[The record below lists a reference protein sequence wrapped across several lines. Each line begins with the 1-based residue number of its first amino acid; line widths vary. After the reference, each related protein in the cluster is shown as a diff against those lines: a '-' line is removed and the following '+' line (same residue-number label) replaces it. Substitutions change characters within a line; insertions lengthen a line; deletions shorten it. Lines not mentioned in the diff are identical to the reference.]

1 MNHRVACQFATAG
14 LLMVAVG
21 CGQVPSAEVT
31 GQVTLDGQPLAGALI
46 TFAAADDPSGV
57 FVSTVTDSQGTY
69 RLPTDQQPRAVP
81 GRYRVRIT
89 TGKGGHP
96 EATPPIPAVPELVPI
111 RYNLR
116 TELTADVS
124 AGPNRIDFPLD
135 SAGEIMQPDE
145 L

>member
-1 MNHRVACQFATAG
+1 MKPLVRCGLPAIG
-14 LLMVAVG
+14 LLLAALG
-21 CGQVPSAEVT
+21 CGKVPPPEVT
-31 GQVTLDGQPLAGALI
+31 GQVTLDGQPLGGALI

-57 FVSTVTDSQGTY
+57 FVSTVTDPQGTY
-69 RLPTDQQPRAVP
+69 RLPTDSQPSAVP

-96 EATPPIPAVPELVPI
+96 EASPPIPAVPELVPI
-111 RYNLR
+111 QYNLR
-116 TELTADVS
+116 TELTADVKP
-124 AGPNRIDFPLD
+124 GPNRIDFPLD